1 MRKTTFLTFAVILLL
16 GAAASAQAPVAAR
29 EFVTVAPVAPV
40 TVRMGSSA
48 PMRITLHV
56 HPPYHINSNK
66 PLAEELIPTRVYF
79 TPPEDVV
86 IAKVQYPAGVLTSFP
101 FDPTTKLSVYSG
113 DVTVKAV
120 VLPAPKAGAGTYT
133 VHAEVKYQACD
144 NNACYPPKRVPV
156 AFDVKITS
164 SASKLPKARS
174 TRTSPH
180 IHN

>member
-1 MRKTTFLTFAVILLL
+1 MRKTTFLTLVVIMLLRA
-16 GAAASAQAPVAAR
+16 GTSAQTPGR
-29 EFVTVAPVAPV
+29 EFVTVDPVDPV

-48 PMRITLHV
+48 PMQITLHV
-56 HPPYHINSNK
+56 QPGYHINSNK
-66 PLAEELIPTRVYF
+66 PLTEELIPTQIHF
-79 TPPEDVV
+79 TPPEDLV

-113 DVTVKAV
+113 NVTVKAA

-164 SASKLPKARS
+164 SSSKLPKAKP